1 MAKTKIKRNK
11 KGIHLHIPRYWGFAL
26 LFLLASLLITVSY
39 LGWRY
44 YMINYFDSSA
54 SKRELRDLSPPPVPP
69 EIKNKLAQ
77 LMEAKIR
84 EGTAEATMSAK
95 IPILMYHYIEYVKDR
110 GDKTRMSLDLI
121 PYAFEEE
128 IKTLKS
134 AGYTFLTMRDIA
146 DILDKKGKVPEKP
159 IALTFDDGY
168 RDFYTDAYPIL
179 KKYQVKATEFVIS
192 GFIDRPNHLLA
203 SQVQE
208 LAQDPLIEIAAHTV
222 HHYWLKNLKLQT
234 VSAEVFQSRIM
245 LQDLIKKPVV
255 SFAYP
260 YGAFDSQS
268 AEVVRDA
275 GFRTSVSTLPGDTQG
290 NLNRFYLFRLRPGGR
305 TGQALLN
312 WLNSL

>member
-1 MAKTKIKRNK
+1 MAKIKRVRDK
-11 KGIHLHIPRYWGFAL
+11 KRIHLHIPRYWAFVL
-26 LFLLASLLITVSY
+26 LFLLASFLIAIIY
-39 LGWRY
+39 LGWHY
-44 YMINYFDSSA
+44 YFANYYDSST
-54 SKRELRDLSPPPVPP
+54 SKRELKDLSPPPVPP
-69 EIKNKLAQ
+69 DIKNKLSR
-77 LMEAKIR
+77 LMTSKLSSSSP
-84 EGTAEATMSAK
+84 EATLSVR
-95 IPILMYHYIEYVKDR
+95 IPVLMYHYIEYVQDR

-121 PYAFEEE
+121 PYVFEEE
-128 IKTLKS
+128 VKTLKS
-134 AGYTFLTMRDIA
+134 AGYTFLTMKDVA
-146 DILDKKGKVPEKP
+146 DILDKKQKLPEKP

-179 KKYQVKATEFVIS
+179 KKYQVKATQFVIT
-192 GFIDRPNHLLA
+192 GFIDRPNHLLT
-203 SQVQE
+203 SQIQE

-275 GFRTSVSTLPGDTQG
+275 GFRTAVATLPGITQG
-290 NLNRFYLFRLRPGGR
+290 DLNRFYLFRLRPGGR
-305 TGQALLN
+305 TGPALLN
-312 WLNSL
+312 WLNNL